1 MTAVNNVSLDIT
13 EGEIF
18 GVLGPNGA
26 GKTTIINMILGLI
39 AQTSGK
45 IAIRGKDNAEYKNEV
60 KNLIGLMTQETIVEG
75 YLTARQNI
83 RLFCELYH
91 VDRGEIDGRIGK
103 ALEDA
108 GLTQFADKKAGLFSG
123 GMQRRLALVNTMV
136 HNPKILILDEP
147 TVGLDVQNRVNMWDH
162 IRKLKR
168 EGVTIILTTQYLEE
182 ADALCDRIA
191 IIDHGVI
198 KAIGTPS
205 ELKGIVGKGNV
216 LEITARLNDVERI
229 SRALKSGFGLKLV
242 VNGDRITSVLE
253 KDTMKT
259 FTGVVNMLSKEK
271 LQVLAVS
278 MHLPTMDDVF
288 IKLTGASFR
297 DTATGTQKSAFSEG
311 WGKR

>member
-1 MTAVNNVSLDIT
+1 MTAVNSVSLDIK

-18 GVLGPNGA
+18 GILGPNGA
-26 GKTTIINMILGLI
+26 GKTTIINMILGLVT
-39 AQTSGK
+39 QTSGR
-45 IAIRGKDNAEYKNEV
+45 ITINGKDNIKYKNEV

-91 VDRGEIDGRIGK
+91 VDKDEVEGRIDR
-103 ALEDA
+103 ALDDA
-108 GLTQFADKKAGLFSG
+108 GLSQFADKRAGVFSG

-147 TVGLDVQNRVNMWDH
+147 TVGLDVQNRVNMWEH
-162 IRKLKR
+162 IKR
-168 EGVTIILTTQYLEE
+168 LREGGVTIILTTQYLEE
-182 ADALCDRIA
+182 SDALCDRIA

-205 ELKGIVGKGNV
+205 ELKGLVGKGNV
-216 LEITARLNDVERI
+216 LEITAKLGEIERI
-229 SRALKSGFGLKLV
+229 SRILKSKFDLKPV
-242 VNGDRITSVLE
+242 VNGDKITSVLE
-253 KDTMKT
+253 KNTMKT
-259 FTGVVNMLSKEK
+259 FTEVVNILSKEK
-271 LQVLAVS
+271 MEVLAVS

-311 WGKR
+311 WGRR